1 MKKNSILFL
10 QTPLMAPFPK
20 PLMAPVLILL
30 FVLFSSTASATSA
43 EDNYKNFCWQCH
55 GMTGNGMGLN
65 VQDMSVQPRD
75 HTSAKSMG
83 GRSDSDLFK
92 VIKEGGL
99 AIDKSVLMPPWGD
112 SLSDNEINDLVKY
125 LRELCQCR

>member
-1 MKKNSILFL
+1 MRKNKF
-10 QTPLMAPFPK
+10 PLASFAL
-20 PLMAPVLILL
+20 LM
-30 FVLFSSTASATSA
+30 LFSSAAWSDNA

-75 HTSAKSMG
+75 HTSAKAMT
-83 GRSDSDLFK
+83 GRSDEDLFK

-99 AIDKSVLMPPWGD
+99 AIDKSVLMPPWGN
-112 SLSDNEINDLVKY
+112 SLSDEEITGLVKY
-125 LRELCQCR
+125 LRKLCKCS

>member
-1 MKKNSILFL
+1 MKKNRLPFFLIILIAL
-10 QTPLMAPFPK
+10 QFA
-20 PLMAPVLILL
+20 LL
-30 FVLFSSTASATSA
+30 SSNTWATNA
-43 EDNYKNFCWQCH
+43 KDNYKNFCWQCH

-75 HTSAKSMG
+75 HTSAKAMG
-83 GRSDSDLFK
+83 GRSDADLFK

-99 AIDKSVLMPPWGD
+99 SIDKSVLMPPWGG

>member
-1 MKKNSILFL
+1 MKKNK
-10 QTPLMAPFPK
+10 PF
-20 PLMAPVLILL
+20 LILSAAL
-30 FVLFSSTASATSA
+30 LLSATVFSSTTLASNA

-75 HTSAKSMG
+75 HTSAKAMG
-83 GRSDSDLFK
+83 GRSDADLFK

-99 AIDKSVLMPPWGD
+99 SIDKSVLMPPWKD
-112 SLSDNEINDLVKY
+112 SLSDDEIHGLVKY
-125 LRELCQCR
+125 LRELCQCS

>member
-1 MKKNSILFL
+1 MKTGMNKTNFI
-10 QTPLMAPFPK
+10 A
-20 PLMAPVLILL
+20 LITL
-30 FVLFSSTASATSA
+30 FVAALWASNAFANA
-43 EDNYKNFCWQCH
+43 ENNYKQYCWQCH

-75 HTSAKSMG
+75 HTSAEAMG
-83 GRSDSDLFK
+83 GRSNADLFK

-112 SLSDNEINDLVKY
+112 SMSDDEIHDLVKY
-125 LRELCQCR
+125 LKKLCQC

>member
-1 MKKNSILFL
+1 MRKNKFFHSSIL
-10 QTPLMAPFPK
+10 LMALLIA
-20 PLMAPVLILL
+20 PL
-30 FVLFSSTASATSA
+30 SSTAWATSA

-55 GMTGNGMGLN
+55 GMTGDGMGLN

-75 HTSAKSMG
+75 HTSAKAMG
-83 GRSDSDLFK
+83 GRSDADLFK

-112 SLSDNEINDLVKY
+112 SLSDDEIHDLVKY